1 MAAKRKFLLLDEK
14 LKAINLLEKGSPAY
28 KVAEEFGP
36 EEYIL
41 LFTEHG
47 DSSSQDVESQSED
60 DAGLN
65 TKSSSRRSSQ
75 SERNEAAK
83 DIVQSERPKRSPRKT
98 RSSSGIADDTDQQP
112 TKMSETESSPK
123 KLPINDILKDTKNDI
138 EVKEDEK
145 TMDNEELASKSKDDE
160 NVDSKKEMNS
170 ESSVNETVE
179 DSKSGKLEAVC
190 DEGSVSD
197 LNKNFSEGGN
207 SISEEIPNKNV
218 DLNISNVLNVTDSSS
233 DKADLDIGNKDIRK
247 RRWDNKNK
255 SDTKQDIHSRSKD
268 IKIKLKR
275 RTSNQ
280 GSDQAGEQ
288 KGSGQSMSHETE
300 TTDDTSGTGTSST
313 DCTESADNINKAK
326 NSHKS
331 EVDDSKS
338 SQKEDKLEE
347 NDDASSNKN
356 KAEKLPEQSKP
367 KKADAKPKKSDA
379 KPAVEKDEQNEK
391 RPSRSKI
398 RKNRK
403 KNGSSSS
410 SSSSSGSHSSS
421 SGSHSSSSSG
431 SSKSR
436 SGSSSKSRSHSSSS
450 SRSSSSSSGSSSE
463 KSVKKKK
470 SKSVK
475 KPSKVEEKSKSEHLS
490 SKTAKSKVKEKEDI
504 PMECSDAVSL
514 PKPLSEKNDKDSEE
528 IPTTEKPESETKQES
543 ENKKGDVQSEEEK
556 PSSESSSPEKKL
568 KLDAEKQSD
577 ESKSEVKDHSKEDS
591 SITDNELK
599 KSSDTSSVEK
609 NNTSEV
615 MKKRENT
622 PTNEESIC
630 HFAQRKAKRILDE
643 NLRWLKRSGVSS
655 EKSGDTSKL
664 PEKIQRKRRWG
675 SSTKSKNS
683 NAPICISTQSLK
695 GLLPEVKPALMKIPD
710 LEEEVVQKKIVDN
723 SSARFS
729 RTITHVTEENSN
741 DSHPTQPK
749 QDSPK
754 NPPSSV
760 ILISNLVRPF
770 TVNQLKELLAK
781 TGKICNEKGFW
792 IDKIKSKCLVKY
804 ESTDDAIKTRNSLH
818 DTKWPASNPKLLS
831 VDYSTEE
838 ALDIRLEHTNH
849 SGPISKPEK
858 EKERKLERKKP
869 QDESSAPIREW
880 DRHKLTQ
887 SPDRNDRHKRR
898 RHSSGHDKREETST
912 KEEEPPAKLLDD
924 LFRKTKATPC
934 IYWLPL
940 TDELVKERIEERK
953 KRDIEREKRRQQR
966 QVERNAPR
974 SAPEKARNSSDRRR
988 RTRSRS
994 PSNRRR

>member
-1 MAAKRKFLLLDEK
+1 MVFLASNGNFRSFLCVLGLSNFLRTRKVGIYYEILSFEWLHIRLFERPSIREFFILFIFK
-14 LKAINLLEKGSPAY
+14 LVPLS
-28 KVAEEFGP
+28 
-36 EEYIL
+36 
-41 LFTEHG
+41 
-47 DSSSQDVESQSED
+47 
-60 DAGLN
+60 
-65 TKSSSRRSSQ
+65 
-75 SERNEAAK
+75 AK
-83 DIVQSERPKRSPRKT
+83 DIVQSERPKRF
-98 RSSSGIADDTDQQP
+98 SS
-112 TKMSETESSPK
+112 
-123 KLPINDILKDTKNDI
+123 KNQ
-138 EVKEDEK
+138 KYEK

-356 KAEKLPEQSKP
+356 KAEKLPEQSNMWNYYKYLNI
-367 KKADAKPKKSDA
+367 SDSM
-379 KPAVEKDEQNEK
+379 N
-391 RPSRSKI
+391 

-436 SGSSSKSRSHSSSS
+436 FVYIFFSQSYKNLTFSQSFLAMRNTTENHYAVTNVQLRKTMPNAVGIPATLLQIVVKCPTMLSYRKSGSSSKSRSHSSSS

-609 NNTSEV
+609 NNRSEV

-622 PTNEESIC
+622 PTNEE
-630 HFAQRKAKRILDE
+630 
-643 NLRWLKRSGVSS
+643 VSS

-924 LFRKTKATPC
+924 L
-934 IYWLPL
+934 I
-940 TDELVKERIEERK
+940 
-953 KRDIEREKRRQQR
+953 
-966 QVERNAPR
+966 
-974 SAPEKARNSSDRRR
+974 
-988 RTRSRS
+988 
-994 PSNRRR
+994 

>member
-1 MAAKRKFLLLDEK
+1 MYQAFNLTRPQKIWEPGTKKELKFSLDAKKTLHTTHISSRLNNFCRQHRRMHSSTMCTKHSNLTRLKKFGALRRT
-14 LKAINLLEKGSPAY
+14 KGTEIP
-28 KVAEEFGP
+28 P

-83 DIVQSERPKRSPRKT
+83 DIVQILGIYFFQ
-98 RSSSGIADDTDQQP
+98 SSGIADDTDQQP
-112 TKMSETESSPK
+112 TKMNETESSPK

-367 KKADAKPKKSDA
+367 KKAD
-379 KPAVEKDEQNEK
+379 
-391 RPSRSKI
+391 
-398 RKNRK
+398 
-403 KNGSSSS
+403 
-410 SSSSSGSHSSS
+410 
-421 SGSHSSSSSG
+421 
-431 SSKSR
+431 
-436 SGSSSKSRSHSSSS
+436 
-450 SRSSSSSSGSSSE
+450 
-463 KSVKKKK
+463 
-470 SKSVK
+470 
-475 KPSKVEEKSKSEHLS
+475 
-490 SKTAKSKVKEKEDI
+490 
-504 PMECSDAVSL
+504 C
-514 PKPLSEKNDKDSEE
+514 
-528 IPTTEKPESETKQES
+528 
-543 ENKKGDVQSEEEK
+543 
-556 PSSESSSPEKKL
+556 
-568 KLDAEKQSD
+568 
-577 ESKSEVKDHSKEDS
+577 
-591 SITDNELK
+591 
-599 KSSDTSSVEK
+599 
-609 NNTSEV
+609 
-615 MKKRENT
+615 
-622 PTNEESIC
+622 
-630 HFAQRKAKRILDE
+630 
-643 NLRWLKRSGVSS
+643 
-655 EKSGDTSKL
+655 
-664 PEKIQRKRRWG
+664 
-675 SSTKSKNS
+675 
-683 NAPICISTQSLK
+683 
-695 GLLPEVKPALMKIPD
+695 
-710 LEEEVVQKKIVDN
+710 
-723 SSARFS
+723 
-729 RTITHVTEENSN
+729 
-741 DSHPTQPK
+741 
-749 QDSPK
+749 
-754 NPPSSV
+754 
-760 ILISNLVRPF
+760 
-770 TVNQLKELLAK
+770 
-781 TGKICNEKGFW
+781 
-792 IDKIKSKCLVKY
+792 
-804 ESTDDAIKTRNSLH
+804 
-818 DTKWPASNPKLLS
+818 
-831 VDYSTEE
+831 
-838 ALDIRLEHTNH
+838 
-849 SGPISKPEK
+849 
-858 EKERKLERKKP
+858 
-869 QDESSAPIREW
+869 
-880 DRHKLTQ
+880 
-887 SPDRNDRHKRR
+887 
-898 RHSSGHDKREETST
+898 
-912 KEEEPPAKLLDD
+912 
-924 LFRKTKATPC
+924 
-934 IYWLPL
+934 
-940 TDELVKERIEERK
+940 
-953 KRDIEREKRRQQR
+953 
-966 QVERNAPR
+966 
-974 SAPEKARNSSDRRR
+974 
-988 RTRSRS
+988 
-994 PSNRRR
+994 

>member
-1 MAAKRKFLLLDEK
+1 MASEEQDICNIDIKTLSSLRVVDLKLELDKRGLSKSGSKKDLVERLKVQVQLEKLQEQAAATTVDGKKLYFRQLNRSKDVIPKKYFLTTMMPSGFMKKQTNSVTNAKKAKVWTEITDKLNARADNQKRTVAQVKEKWRKECSKAKLELNLSIKSQKKTGGGPSEYFLNENTQKIITLHSDAPNFVGIEGGMDIGVDLARLISGEISNGIDFNKTTTDALEVPREVHTCSTPKTQQGHKRMKRKLSETLTDVAFFISLGKVPNLGLQDHEVAGQNEFVKKYLAEQQKVFEKQTEARKSIGLRLQVEKANGSKLSYHWVKDNKQQFESHRLLQLALSGVNIISSDF
-14 LKAINLLEKGSPAY
+14 NLVSHL
-28 KVAEEFGP
+28 FP

-47 DSSSQDVESQSED
+47 DSSSQDIESQSED

-112 TKMSETESSPK
+112 TKMNETESSPK

-615 MKKRENT
+615 MKKQENT
-622 PTNEESIC
+622 PTNEE
-630 HFAQRKAKRILDE
+630 IL
-643 NLRWLKRSGVSS
+643 LY
-655 EKSGDTSKL
+655 
-664 PEKIQRKRRWG
+664 RKRRNRIINFLQIQLA
-675 SSTKSKNS
+675 KNFQRV
-683 NAPICISTQSLK
+683 ILLK
-695 GLLPEVKPALMKIPD
+695 GLD
-710 LEEEVVQKKIVDN
+710 GEEIIDRK
-723 SSARFS
+723 
-729 RTITHVTEENSN
+729 
-741 DSHPTQPK
+741 DS
-749 QDSPK
+749 
-754 NPPSSV
+754 
-760 ILISNLVRPF
+760 
-770 TVNQLKELLAK
+770 
-781 TGKICNEKGFW
+781 GG
-792 IDKIKSKCLVKY
+792 
-804 ESTDDAIKTRNSLH
+804 
-818 DTKWPASNPKLLS
+818 
-831 VDYSTEE
+831 
-838 ALDIRLEHTNH
+838 
-849 SGPISKPEK
+849 
-858 EKERKLERKKP
+858 
-869 QDESSAPIREW
+869 
-880 DRHKLTQ
+880 
-887 SPDRNDRHKRR
+887 
-898 RHSSGHDKREETST
+898 
-912 KEEEPPAKLLDD
+912 EEPTL
-924 LFRKTKATPC
+924 
-934 IYWLPL
+934 
-940 TDELVKERIEERK
+940 
-953 KRDIEREKRRQQR
+953 QQIN
-966 QVERNAPR
+966 VN
-974 SAPEKARNSSDRRR
+974 
-988 RTRSRS
+988 
-994 PSNRRR
+994 

>member
-622 PTNEESIC
+622 PTNEE
-630 HFAQRKAKRILDE
+630 
-643 NLRWLKRSGVSS
+643 VSS